1 MARIAN
7 KDNTVKYNI
16 KWHIMC
22 KKDEQSLIFIVYFT
36 EAEGRRHDDD
46 PRSNRS
52 GIIKLGAIRDIMD
65 RVRSN
70 SMILL
75 TVTYIRA
82 NTYLSR

>member
-1 MARIAN
+1 MQ
-7 KDNTVKYNI
+7 DTF
-16 KWHIMC
+16 WHIMC

-65 RVRSN
+65 RVRTN
-70 SMILL
+70 SMIIL
-75 TVTYIRA
+75 TVNHKRA
-82 NTYLSR
+82 NTHVLR